1 MLEYFGVLLRYFGET
16 MGTERVSI
24 GIEGRFPDAI
34 SGEDRSIRVLYIV
47 LYIVPYIVLS

>member
-1 MLEYFGVLLRYFGET
+1 MLEYVGVLWSTLEYFGET

-34 SGEDRSIRVLYIV
+34 SGEDRSIRVFT
-47 LYIVPYIVLS
+47 